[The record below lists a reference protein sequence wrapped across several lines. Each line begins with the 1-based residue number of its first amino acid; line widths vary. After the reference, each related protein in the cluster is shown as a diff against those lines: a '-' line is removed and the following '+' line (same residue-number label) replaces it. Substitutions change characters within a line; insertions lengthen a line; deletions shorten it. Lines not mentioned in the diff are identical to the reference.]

1 MSYPTL
7 EQYTEALQYPDK
19 ALIDPAL
26 KAGSLKTTGLGLPL
40 ALCGG
45 FALTYIVTTGGKKYA
60 VRCFHKKSSNLEKR
74 YEAIS
79 KKIKSLNSPYFVDF
93 AFQSQG
99 VRIAGGVFP
108 VVKMAWAT
116 GETLASFVEANYRN
130 KISLANLQGALQKLA
145 AYLEL
150 NSIAHGDIQPE
161 NLMISGQGNT
171 LQLIDYDGMYVP
183 EISSLGSAE
192 IGQRNFQHPKRNEKL
207 WNGQLDRFA
216 FISLHCALKT
226 LQADASYWDK
236 TQSDQSAIIFRAND
250 FSSPATSQIFRELS
264 TKHVEV
270 KHFAQICSADLAKI
284 PSLSDFISGKNI
296 PAEQIVYVSPAATQK
311 PVYLSAYPVVNA
323 LNFDDVTAFIG
334 DVVEMIGQIV
344 EVKEDR
350 SKHGAPYVFINFG
363 PWKGQIAK
371 VNIWS
376 EGLAAMKN
384 QPSSSWVGSWISV
397 IGLVDPVFS
406 KRTRHWNYEHV
417 SITITQ
423 QGQLKQISQSEAQF
437 RLSTTRGSGSQN
449 RQILSGMQ
457 GGRTGGIGSATS
469 QTGNS
474 AVLQKMRSTTA
485 SRSSGASA
493 RRAGSGPYT
502 QRSTQ
507 SYQKTTSN
515 SPCFIA
521 TATYG
526 DALHP
531 NVVALRQFR
540 DQILVRSL
548 LGRLAIR
555 TYYMVS
561 PRLVP
566 FVERNPRLR
575 RRIREI
581 LDSFVDT
588 MKEQKKIN

>member
-45 FALTYIVTTGGKKYA
+45 FALTYIVTSGGKKYA

-74 YEAIS
+74 YDAIS

-93 AFQSQG
+93 AFQAQG
-99 VRIAGGVFP
+99 VRIAGGVYP
-108 VVKMAWAT
+108 VVKMAWAS
-116 GETLASFVEANYRN
+116 GETLATFVEGNYKN
-130 KISLANLQGALQKLA
+130 KTSLANLQGALQKLA
-145 AYLEL
+145 TYLES

-161 NLMISGQGNT
+161 NLMISGQGNN

-192 IGQRNFQHPKRNEKL
+192 IGQRNFQHPKRNEKI
-207 WNGQLDRFA
+207 WNSQLDRFA
-216 FISLHCALKT
+216 FISLCCALKT
-226 LQADASYWDK
+226 LQTDASYWDK
-236 TQSDQSAIIFRAND
+236 TQSDQSAIIFRAHD
-250 FSSPATSQIFRELS
+250 FANPATSQIFRELCA
-264 TKHVEV
+264 KHPEV
-270 KHFAQICSADLAKI
+270 KHFAQICSADLSKT

-323 LNFDDVTAFIG
+323 LNFGEVASYIG
-334 DVVEMIGQIV
+334 NVVEMIGQIV

-363 PWKGQIAK
+363 PWKGQIAQ

-384 QPSSSWVGSWISV
+384 QPNSSWVGSWISV
-397 IGLVDPVFS
+397 IGLVNEVFR
-406 KRTRHWNYEHV
+406 KRTRNWSYEHV

-423 QGQLKQISQSEAQF
+423 PGQLKQISQSEAKF
-437 RLSTTRGSGSQN
+437 RLSVKTGGGTQN
-449 RQILSGMQ
+449 RKILSGMQ
-457 GGRTGGIGSATS
+457 GGSTGSVISTTT
-469 QTGNS
+469 QTENS
-474 AVLQKMRSTTA
+474 AVLQKMRSTTISKSSSSS
-485 SRSSGASA
+485 SRHTGSSA
-493 RRAGSGPYT
+493 YT

-526 DALHP
+526 DPFHP

-540 DQILVRSL
+540 DRYLGKSW
-548 LGRLAIR
+548 LGRFAIK
-555 TYYMVS
+555 TYYLVS
-561 PRLVP
+561 PKLIPLV
-566 FVERNPRLR
+566 EKNPGLR
-575 RRIREI
+575 GRIRGI
-581 LDSFVDT
+581 LDFFVNT
-588 MKEQKKIN
+588 IKERKRID

>member
-130 KISLANLQGALQKLA
+130 KTSLANLQGALQKLA
-145 AYLEL
+145 TYLES

-161 NLMISGQGNT
+161 NLMISGQGNN

-192 IGQRNFQHPKRNEKL
+192 IGQRNFQHPKRNEKI
-207 WNGQLDRFA
+207 WNSQLDRFA
-216 FISLHCALKT
+216 FISLYCALKT
-226 LQADASYWDK
+226 LQTDASYWDK

-250 FSSPATSQIFRELS
+250 FANPATSQIFRELS
-264 TKHVEV
+264 AKHPEV
-270 KHFAQICSADLAKI
+270 KHFAQICSADLSKT

-323 LNFDDVTAFIG
+323 LNFGEVASYIG

-384 QPSSSWVGSWISV
+384 QPSSSWIGSWISV

-406 KRTRHWNYEHV
+406 KRTRHWSYEHV

-457 GGRTGGIGSATS
+457 GGRTGGIGSTTS

-474 AVLQKMRSTTA
+474 AVLQKMRSTTT

-515 SPCFIA
+515 GPCFIA

-566 FVERNPRLR
+566 FVEKNPRLR

-581 LDSFVDT
+581 LDAFVDT
-588 MKEQKKIN
+588 MKERKKTN